1 MVRQAIE
8 GKAPEFTLL
17 NQSGQQVALR
27 DLRGKVVLLTFTY
40 SSCTGVCPLITRS
53 MTTLQR
59 RLTQEERGRIF
70 FLSVTLEPEVD
81 TPSALRTYARGQ
93 GADLAFWAFLT
104 ESPTIVQEVRQSFG
118 ITVNKQANGVLDH
131 PGWTFLI
138 DRKGLVRYRY
148 LGGVL
153 EVETLLEDI
162 RKL

>member
-1 MVRQAIE
+1 MVRQPIE

-40 SSCTGVCPLITRS
+40 SSCSGVCPLVTRS
-53 MTTLQR
+53 LATLQR
-59 RLTQEERGRIF
+59 RLRPEERGRVF
-70 FLSVTLEPEVD
+70 FLSVTVEPEVD
-81 TPSALRTYARGQ
+81 TLSALRTYARRHGV
-93 GADLAFWAFLT
+93 DLASWAFLT

-118 ITVNKQANGVLDH
+118 ITVNKQANGIVDH

-138 DRKGLVRYRY
+138 DRKGMVRYRY

-153 EVETLLEDI
+153 EVDTLLEDI